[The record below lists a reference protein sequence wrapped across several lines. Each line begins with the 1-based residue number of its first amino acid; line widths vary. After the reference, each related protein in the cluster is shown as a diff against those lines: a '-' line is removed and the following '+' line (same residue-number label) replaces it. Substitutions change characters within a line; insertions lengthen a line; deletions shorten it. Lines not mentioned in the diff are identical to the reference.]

1 MLSAPRRYF
10 RLSYL
15 FISFDILLLLVPLFN
30 GEITFF
36 FAGVFLGI
44 LLILLYVYARVSIVY
59 VRVHRSHSNSAV
71 EGEEFFI
78 DTAVANF
85 SYLPIFYL
93 QIQDTCLPSRTLVTT
108 RTLPVTLL
116 PRSVYEYTGYVYITK
131 KMGTY
136 TLGPVTVAVT
146 DPLGIFSVRRD
157 IDYITDLIVYP
168 SLNIPERLSLMEY
181 PYLKK
186 VGEEIISIAGYS
198 ADFRGP
204 REYRKEDPK
213 KTIHWRATAK
223 YRKLMVKEF
232 EENAVADVGIF
243 IDYRRISLRGTG
255 NLTTLAMALNTG
267 ASIAAAASKKYH
279 RFGVSFIGFRN
290 EDDML
295 FNTGVSHLHLI
306 LHSMVSLT
314 KLGKFSD
321 YCSES
326 REKLSRLKRNST
338 AVFIVSQTTV
348 NPEAFIDL
356 VASCRIRRIKSIVIL
371 INDRTFI
378 KVYPEQMEFERSA
391 VPFKS
396 FEKVLEAEGA
406 SVFIL
411 SKRDIPAE
419 KIDAS
424 ADIYKQTVNIQA
436 RRQQEAVENI

>member
-1 MLSAPRRYF
+1 M
-10 RLSYL
+10 
-15 FISFDILLLLVPLFN
+15 
-30 GEITFF
+30 
-36 FAGVFLGI
+36 
-44 LLILLYVYARVSIVY
+44 
-59 VRVHRSHSNSAV
+59 
-71 EGEEFFI
+71 
-78 DTAVANF
+78 
-85 SYLPIFYL
+85 
-93 QIQDTCLPSRTLVTT
+93 VTR

-116 PRSVYEYTGYVYITK
+116 PRSVYEYTGYVHITK

-136 TLGPVTVAVT
+136 TLGPVTITIT
-146 DPLGIFSVRRD
+146 DPLGIFSVSKD
-157 IDYITDLIVYP
+157 IDHVTDLVVYP

-186 VGEEIISIAGYS
+186 VGEEIVSIAGYS

-204 REYRKEDPK
+204 REYRREDPK

-223 YRKLMVKEF
+223 YRKLIVKEF
-232 EENAVADVGIF
+232 EENAIAEVGIF

-267 ASIAAAASKKYH
+267 ASIAAAASKKFH
-279 RFGVSFIGFRN
+279 RFGLSFIGFKN
-290 EDDML
+290 KDDML
-295 FNTGVSHLHLI
+295 FNTGVNHLHLI
-306 LHSMVSLT
+306 LHAMVSLS

-321 YCSES
+321 YCSEA
-326 REKLSRLKRNST
+326 REKLNILKRNST

-348 NPEAFIDL
+348 NPEAFIEL
-356 VASCRIRRIKSIVIL
+356 IASCRNRRIKPVVIL

-378 KVYPEQMEFERSA
+378 KVYPEQMELEKSA

-396 FEKVLEAEGA
+396 IKKVLETEGA

-424 ADIYKQTVNIQA
+424 ADIYKRTVNMLSRKQK
-436 RRQQEAVENI
+436 EAIENI